1 MDDYSKEK
9 IVEILTNKKL
19 AVEEV
24 QSFIALLED
33 CEVAR
38 YSPAT
43 DEKMKQDFD
52 QALSVI
58 SNIDKKL

>member
-1 MDDYSKEK
+1 MILARK
-9 IVEILTNKKL
+9 IVGFTNKEL

-24 QSFIALLED
+24 QSFIALLEN
-33 CEVAR
+33 CEVAVTHHFR
-38 YSPAT
+38 C
-43 DEKMKQDFD
+43 KMQQDFD